1 MPRVSGLIMA
11 EFDVPAAMDFSV
23 GTTEQKMDMSLDDII
38 KQSKKANAKTRI
50 PIKGRNK
57 KPNAPAAK
65 AALQKSVAARSSGM
79 RQGKFAEARAR
90 NGAASFPATAASSKR
105 AFSAPI
111 NTRSR
116 QIMKSSTEM
125 SGRTAFGRK
134 RNFQR
139 GPNTFPVAAPN
150 MTVSVV
156 NNASNVGTGRGAAHS
171 RRRTV
176 GAAPSVSFRQ
186 ANHFQAQPQRPK
198 TLDSLF
204 ASIRNTSQQA
214 APKFNVQQGGRR
226 KGGGGI
232 GGRGRGQQSV
242 FRTQPF

>member
-1 MPRVSGLIMA
+1 MA